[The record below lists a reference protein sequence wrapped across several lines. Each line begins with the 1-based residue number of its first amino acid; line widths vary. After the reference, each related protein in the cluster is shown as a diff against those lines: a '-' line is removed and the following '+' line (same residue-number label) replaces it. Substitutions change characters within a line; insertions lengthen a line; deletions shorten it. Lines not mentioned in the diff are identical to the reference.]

1 MKSLPMGDTEYRG
14 LAHIAGQLE
23 FFKTFKGPHLE
34 RVLSDVELHAY
45 DKGETIFH
53 KGGPPTAFYMI
64 FQGRVRIHLGYRLMG
79 LMKKMAHLGPGDL
92 FGEIALVEKRMHS
105 GTAVA
110 EVPTQLF
117 VISYENFDMMMNEDP
132 EFANLMKFVVAR
144 RKPQPISK

>member
-1 MKSLPMGDTEYRG
+1 MQPLPMGDVEFRG

-53 KGGPPTAFYMI
+53 KGGPPTALYMI
-64 FQGRVRIHLGYRLMG
+64 YTGRVRIHLGYRFLG
-79 LMKKMAHLGPGDL
+79 LMKKMAHLAPGDL
-92 FGEIALVEKRMHS
+92 FGEIALIERRMHS

-110 EVPTQLF
+110 EVPTKLF
-117 VISYENFDMMMNEDP
+117 VLSVDDFDMMMKEDP
-132 EFANLMKFVVAR
+132 EFADLMKFVIAR
-144 RKPQPISK
+144 RKQTR